1 MANRH
6 ICGRASAPRGRPVP
20 DPGGAGVPAVT
31 TGVESP
37 IRADLVNIAENL
49 LMLGEEMGE

>member
-1 MANRH
+1 MANRN
-6 ICGRASAPRGRPVP
+6 ICGRASAPRGRLVP
-20 DPGGAGVPAVT
+20 DPGGAGGPAVT
-31 TGVESP
+31 TGVEFP